1 VCAAQVVAFFFAV
14 YGVWDAVALAS
25 GGASEVYGG
34 ASAIG
39 WAWGVAIMASSVAV
53 FVVMDVV
60 KVWVYRAWSFELTA
74 RLVPT
79 RARVSKLKQRA
90 ELRILSQRVARNVE
104 RARNVL
110 RIINVLQHFKSYKPP
125 HYAVIKQALPKGHH

>member
-1 VCAAQVVAFFFAV
+1 
-14 YGVWDAVALAS
+14 
-25 GGASEVYGG
+25 
-34 ASAIG
+34 
-39 WAWGVAIMASSVAV
+39 
-53 FVVMDVV
+53 MDVV